1 MFPFSSLT
9 GPASSSKGP
18 IIAHFCSTCNG
29 LEIGIISSVFSMYP
43 MYFHEISLFEGHAH
57 FLFVRPATWERTGKR
72 TLPLYTGLFPTYA
85 LVAVMQSHKIPDG
98 LQPSDSSPFARNKNV
113 AGE

>member
-1 MFPFSSLT
+1 MGENWKEDSPSST
-9 GPASSSKGP
+9 
-18 IIAHFCSTCNG
+18 
-29 LEIGIISSVFSMYP
+29 
-43 MYFHEISLFEGHAH
+43 
-57 FLFVRPATWERTGKR
+57 
-72 TLPLYTGLFPTYA
+72 TGLFPTYA